1 MAKARNSRL
10 DGVKLLLIVLV
21 VIGHCIEPSR
31 YTNTVSGGLYSVIYS
46 FHMPLFV
53 LLSGYFAKVLTFKE
67 WKTKGLR
74 FLETFLVIMIPQFL
88 FYRSWHVFI
97 NPENS
102 GWYLMSL
109 VWWYGLLL
117 FIKKTKVENIEW
129 GGVLIISVI
138 ISITVFAFPFGNYGR
153 LLSFNRT
160 IQMFPFFYGGYLL
173 KNKGVVLPYG
183 IKKSINIIAL
193 LLVGLLFVFLLLH
206 TSRLLHEL
214 EFYNTDAWTISNNW
228 GTSVMELLGYRV
240 FLMLCAVVI
249 SMLIIENFKIPV
261 KISLLGE
268 STMVIYVIQGIF
280 AHLIPSIAPSN
291 LYIELGIAFF
301 IVLVSIVL
309 IKHVD
314 CRYITN
320 PITTCIELFKERN
333 NEKSK

>member
-1 MAKARNSRL
+1 M
-10 DGVKLLLIVLV
+10 
-21 VIGHCIEPSR
+21 
-31 YTNTVSGGLYSVIYS
+31 
-46 FHMPLFV
+46 
-53 LLSGYFAKVLTFKE
+53 
-67 WKTKGLR
+67 
-74 FLETFLVIMIPQFL
+74 
-88 FYRSWHVFI
+88 
-97 NPENS
+97 
-102 GWYLMSL
+102 
-109 VWWYGLLL
+109 
-117 FIKKTKVENIEW
+117 
-129 GGVLIISVI
+129 IISVL
-138 ISITVFAFPFGNYGR
+138 ISTAVFALPCGIYGR

-173 KNKGVVLPYG
+173 KNKGVALPYG
-183 IKKSINIIAL
+183 IKKSIDISASVF
-193 LLVGLLFVFLLLH
+193 VGLLIVFLWFH
-206 TSRLLHEL
+206 TSRLLHEI
-214 EFYNTDAWTISNNW
+214 EFYNTDAWMISNKW
-228 GTSVMELLGYRV
+228 GVSVAELLGRRV

-249 SMLIIENFKIPV
+249 SLVIIENLRMPV
-261 KISLLGE
+261 RLSTLGE